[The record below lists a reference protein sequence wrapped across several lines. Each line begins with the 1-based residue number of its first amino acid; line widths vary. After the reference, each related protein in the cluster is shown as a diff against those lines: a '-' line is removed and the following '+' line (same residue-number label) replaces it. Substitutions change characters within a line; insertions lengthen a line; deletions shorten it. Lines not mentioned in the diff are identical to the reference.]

1 MSGDMPSGSVAT
13 PRSGIIGA
21 CSWCGGHIFGVRLRI
36 NQRFCCAQCRVAHYD
51 KHHPRIA
58 APGTGNRQVPI
69 KARIQAAMT
78 DGFWRTTAQLAYELR
93 ESEGTVSRKLR
104 QLRAEGFVIES
115 RTTASSSR
123 APHEFRL
130 MLVGAVPEVRA

>member
-1 MSGDMPSGSVAT
+1 MGSAGVAT
-13 PRSGIIGA
+13 PGMAYCHECAEPFLVRGIK
-21 CSWCGGHIFGVRLRI
+21 
-36 NQRFCCAQCRVAHYD
+36 QRFCSARCRMAYYD
-51 KHHPRIA
+51 RLHPRIA
-58 APGTGNRQVPI
+58 APAAPGVSPRSVPI
-69 KARIQAAMT
+69 KARIVSAMA
-78 DGFWRTTAQLAYELR
+78 DRMWRTTAALAYELR

-115 RTTASSSR
+115 RPTASSSR

>member
-1 MSGDMPSGSVAT
+1 MGSAGVAT
-13 PRSGIIGA
+13 PRIVYSRECTDCKRA
-21 CSWCGGHIFGVRLRI
+21 FVPRPR
-36 NQRFCCAQCRVAHYD
+36 QRFCSAKCRMAYYD
-51 KHHPRIA
+51 RLHPRIA
-58 APGTGNRQVPI
+58 VPAAPGVSPRLVPI
-69 KARIQAAMT
+69 KARIVAAMA
-78 DGFWRTTAQLAYELR
+78 DRMWRTTAALAYELR

-130 MLVGAVPEVRA
+130 MLVGSST